1 MKPAPESD
9 SQGEIL
15 WTHKRRIW
23 VFTREEEEVY
33 IEEKMKVE
41 TNVQVEKE
49 TLQAGVS

>member
-1 MKPAPESD
+1 MKSCELTKE
-9 SQGEIL
+9 GYV
-15 WTHKRRIW
+15 

>member
-1 MKPAPESD
+1 MKSCELTKE
-9 SQGEIL
+9 GYG
-15 WTHKRRIW
+15 

-41 TNVQVEKE
+41 RNVHVEKE